1 MHHYITPSLQ
11 YSGLPTYEPWTRTW
25 RDTRLPRF
33 GYTHR
38 VSIVDIRSL
47 DRHPYSVGCGCV
59 CPRLARTQS
68 SAATALRALAPD
80 CIPNRP
86 PHALSHAGIAAA
98 SACGTTAAIP
108 HDPAHALNDGGATAP
123 SPRRASLT
131 AAARVAATRVAALG
145 RPPLRL

>member
-1 MHHYITPSLQ
+1 MTERTSQGRKHD
-11 YSGLPTYEPWTRTW
+11 EPWTRTW

-33 GYTHR
+33 GHTHR

-47 DRHPYSVGCGCV
+47 DRYPDSVGCGCV

-68 SAATALRALAPD
+68 SAAKALRALAPD

-86 PHALSHAGIAAA
+86 HHALSRAGLAAA
-98 SACGTTAAIP
+98 SAFGTTAAIP
-108 HDPAHALNDGGATAP
+108 HDPAHALDDGGAAA
-123 SPRRASLT
+123 SFARRARLT
-131 AAARVAATRVAALG
+131 AAARAAATLVAALD

>member
-1 MHHYITPSLQ
+1 MHHSITPSLQ

-25 RDTRLPRF
+25 RDTRLPRI

-47 DRHPYSVGCGCV
+47 DHHPDSVGCGCV
-59 CPRLARTQS
+59 CARLAGTQS
-68 SAATALRALAPD
+68 SPPTALRALAPD
-80 CIPNRP
+80 CIPSRP
-86 PHALSHAGIAAA
+86 PHALSRAGIATA

-108 HDPAHALNDGGATAP
+108 HDPAHALDDGGAAAP
-123 SPRRASLT
+123 FARRARLT
-131 AAARVAATRVAALG
+131 AAARAAAPLVAALD